1 MKIYEIV
8 ITDSKNRLLI
18 PSKIRDLLGIR
29 EGMALMLIADPET
42 REIKI
47 IPLADAQANVYQI
60 IITMEDK
67 PGALARVAQVLARYD
82 IDLLSTES
90 RTIRRGDTAVWTI
103 IADLGKQE
111 KMLDKLAED
120 LRNQPIVK
128 NVEIV
133 KIRR

>member
-8 ITDSKNRLLI
+8 IIDSKNRLLI